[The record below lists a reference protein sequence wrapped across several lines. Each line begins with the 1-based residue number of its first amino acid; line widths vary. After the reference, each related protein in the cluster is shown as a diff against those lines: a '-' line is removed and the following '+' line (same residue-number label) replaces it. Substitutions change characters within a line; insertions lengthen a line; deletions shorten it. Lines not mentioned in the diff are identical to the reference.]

1 MAESAFLAA
10 GFAIA
15 FSRARSFSC
24 KISGSYW
31 HLIVSDQSF
40 DLIVIGSGPAGQKGA
55 ICAAKL
61 RKRVAVIDRR
71 LMMGGVCVH
80 TGTIPS
86 KSVRE
91 AIFQLT
97 GIAVRTFYGNNY
109 RGNGDVS
116 LQDLSFRV
124 TSIVSRET
132 DVIRAQL
139 KRNGVAVYQ
148 GLAQFAD
155 PHTIEVE
162 GEGDKIT
169 LHGENVL
176 IACGTRPARSPDIP
190 FDGKRILD
198 TDDFTGMDSVPK
210 EIIVVG
216 AGVVGLEYASFMA
229 ALGAEVTL
237 IDQRPV
243 MLDFVDREIV
253 DALAYHLRQMGTTFR
268 LGEKVTRVG
277 YDPERDRVFAEL
289 ESGKKVRGDVLLYAV
304 GRQANGDQL
313 RLEAAGLQPDSRG
326 KIKVNPCYQT
336 EVPHIYAAGDII
348 GFPALASTSME
359 QGRLASCRMFGVP
372 CEQMQDLFPYG
383 IYTIPEI
390 SMVGQTEEKLT
401 AAKIPYE
408 VGVSKYA
415 ELAKSMMLGDEIGML
430 KLLFNR
436 DTRKLLGVHV
446 IGQRAT
452 EIVHIG
458 QAVLSYGGSIEYFR
472 DTVFNYPTLA
482 EAYKVAA
489 LDGLNKL

>member
-1 MAESAFLAA
+1 MGDSN
-10 GFAIA
+10 
-15 FSRARSFSC
+15 
-24 KISGSYW
+24 Y
-31 HLIVSDQSF
+31 

-71 LMMGGVCVH
+71 MMIGGVCVH

-124 TSIVSRET
+124 NSIVSRET

-139 KRNGVAVYQ
+139 KRNGVTVFQ
-148 GLAQFAD
+148 GLAKFTD
-155 PHTIEVE
+155 PHTIEIH
-162 GEGDKIT
+162 GDGDNT
-169 LHGENVL
+169 TVRGENIL

-190 FDGKRILD
+190 FDGKRIFD
-198 TDDFTGMDSVPK
+198 TDDFNGVSSLPREM
-210 EIIVVG
+210 IVVG

-229 ALGAEVTL
+229 ALGSEVTL
-237 IDQRPV
+237 IDQRPQL
-243 MLDFVDREIV
+243 LDFVDREIIE
-253 DALAYHLRQMGTTFR
+253 ALAYHLRQMGATFR

-277 YDPERDRVFAEL
+277 YDQGRDRVFAEL
-289 ESGKKVRGDVLLYAV
+289 ESGKKVQGDVLLYAV

-313 RLEAAGLQPDSRG
+313 CVEAAGLQTDPRG
-326 KIKVNPCYQT
+326 KITVNDCYQT
-336 EVPHIYAAGDII
+336 AVPHIYAAGDVI

-359 QGRLASCRMFGVP
+359 QGRLASCRMFGAP
-372 CEQMQDLFPYG
+372 SQHMPELFPYG

-401 AAKIPYE
+401 AAKVPYE
-408 VGVSKYA
+408 VGISKYA
-415 ELAKSMMLGDEIGML
+415 ELAKSMMLGDETGML
-430 KLLFNR
+430 KMLFDRN
-436 DTRKLLGVHV
+436 TRKLLGVHI

-452 EIVHIG
+452 EIIHIG
-458 QAVLSYGGSIEYFR
+458 QAVLAHAGTIEYFR